1 MKLGVSFSLETILKL
16 RHWESGQL
24 TMGTKVLHFLMSA
37 TMECKVEGINF
48 LLAYLSYCLGLISR
62 VHLDPFVLCRIKV
75 TCNRQDFFKVLFHF
89 NIFDLCK
96 GTFLVLLFSIILDSI
111 RGGIALSHQKE
122 DQRH

>member
-1 MKLGVSFSLETILKL
+1 
-16 RHWESGQL
+16 
-24 TMGTKVLHFLMSA
+24 
-37 TMECKVEGINF
+37 MECNVEGINF
-48 LLAYLSYCLGLISR
+48 LLAYLSYCLGSISR

-111 RGGIALSHQKE
+111 RERIALSHQKE